1 MKISIQ
7 YKHVLL
13 FSGYSEA
20 IYDIVRFAFWADEM
34 QKILSLYMY
43 TLKYISFLL
52 CIYNYIT
59 PLVVRGRAERAGE
72 G

>member
-1 MKISIQ
+1 MKISVQ

-43 TLKYISFLL
+43 TL
-52 CIYNYIT
+52 
-59 PLVVRGRAERAGE
+59 
-72 G
+72 